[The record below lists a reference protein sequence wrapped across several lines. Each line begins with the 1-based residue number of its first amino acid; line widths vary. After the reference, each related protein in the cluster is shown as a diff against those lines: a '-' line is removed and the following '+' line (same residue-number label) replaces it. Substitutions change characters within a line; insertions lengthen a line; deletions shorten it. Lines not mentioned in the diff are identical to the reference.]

1 MLCFPH
7 AKINLGLYVTGK
19 RPDGFHTIQTLFYP
33 IPYYDIL
40 EIVPADKPAIYL
52 SGEALEGSTDNNSSW
67 KAYRLLQNDYV
78 LPPVVIYLH
87 KLIPAGAGLGGGSS
101 DATHTLLTLNRLF
114 ELNLSDGQLL
124 HYAAQL
130 GSDCAFFTQS
140 QPMLAE
146 GRGELLHPAKVSLS
160 GYCLLLVFPGIH
172 ISTAEAYAGI
182 CPKAPPFALEET
194 ISLPVTEWQHLLSND
209 FEGHIFKQYP
219 LLGKIKADLYGKG
232 AVYAA
237 MSGSGS
243 TIFGL
248 FSNELLCRRAA
259 EELKSSGFNVHD
271 LKLSLLPVAYY
282 Q

>member
-182 CPKAPPFALEET
+182 RPKAPPFALEET

-209 FEGHIFKQYP
+209 FEDHIFKQYP

-248 FSNELLCRRAA
+248 VSNELLCRRAA
-259 EELKSSGFNVHD
+259 EELKSSGFKVHD
-271 LKLSLLPVAYY
+271 LKLSLLPAAYY